1 MNASVLKL
9 IRMAMLGG
17 MLMICGVF
25 GYLVEYEN
33 FSLEFEVPVP
43 AVMNGL
49 FLMASLVALTVI
61 VMTRNKREEATR
73 LKNEGFLVFRGW
85 VVAEGV
91 AFLGAV
97 IYLITSSGLLFL
109 AGFLVLVMA
118 FLLLPVPES
127 MDQAL

>member
-1 MNASVLKL
+1 MNAGVLKL
-9 IRMAMLGG
+9 IRMAMLAG

-33 FSLEFEVPVP
+33 FSLELEVPVP

-49 FLMASLVALTVI
+49 FLLASLVAIAVI
-61 VMTRNKREEATR
+61 VMTRNKREGATR
-73 LKNEGFLVFRGW
+73 LKNESFLVFRGW

-97 IYLITSSGLLFL
+97 IYLITSNGLLFL
-109 AGFLVLVMA
+109 AGFFVLVMA

-127 MDQAL
+127 MDQA